1 MATIIE
7 IQQYNLVSLSECGEQ
22 ARRYKSKLMKCLDEL
37 RYNKGY
43 NEKYGRRYMEEEPD
57 YHRYF

>member
-1 MATIIE
+1 
-7 IQQYNLVSLSECGEQ
+7 
-22 ARRYKSKLMKCLDEL
+22 MKCLDEL